1 MLIDPNTRPNK
12 LLRGC
17 LVADLGGGK
26 KKKAVDCRLSSRQ
39 PTVAEKQGCLVTLK
53 SSQIDPIEA

>member
-17 LVADLGGGK
+17 LVADLGGGEEEEGSGLP
-26 KKKAVDCRLSSRQ
+26 AVQ
-39 PTVAEKQGCLVTLK
+39 PTAHCGR
-53 SSQIDPIEA
+53 EA